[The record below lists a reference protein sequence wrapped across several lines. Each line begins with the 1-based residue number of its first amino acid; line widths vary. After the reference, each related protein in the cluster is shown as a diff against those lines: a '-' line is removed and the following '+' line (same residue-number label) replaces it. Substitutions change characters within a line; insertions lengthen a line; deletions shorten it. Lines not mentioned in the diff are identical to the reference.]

1 MYIQTLNN
9 LKKMLC
15 QQSRRAVLE
24 HLKQSA
30 NVEPYLPSAIQNN
43 IAFSGGMTGN
53 EEKVFE
59 QCQ

>member
-9 LKKMLC
+9 SKKMLC

-30 NVEPYLPSAIQNN
+30 NVESYLPSAIQNN

-53 EEKVFE
+53 
-59 QCQ
+59 

>member
-1 MYIQTLNN
+1 
-9 LKKMLC
+9 MLY
-15 QQSRRAVLE
+15 QKSSRAVLE

-30 NVEPYLPSAIQNN
+30 NVEPDLPSATENS

-53 EEKVFE
+53 EEEVSE